1 MRSTKHRLEAIHGT
15 FRGSTCSLPITSSN
29 LSFREFL
36 EKMNKMLQVHTTEQV
51 KGHSIVSSRMKR
63 KTFSKNHSEVEDDC
77 SILSGSSSYQDFQSK
92 LIEACVHGDKD
103 SKDLIEKL
111 APKMAAFLKK
121 NSKWDSKEI
130 MHTNENVLLA
140 KSKDD
145 VTNLT
150 TDNGIFQQLIQ
161 LKLGPVVHVHEAE
174 GETVTNCE
182 GPIDTQ
188 KHWLIILLDVSP
200 TTEPTTTLTGR
211 PQLVRALYNHKKRF
225 QVRIEKKGLQLVLSK
240 GMSVGLKNMIY
251 MSFIFWLFC
260 QPVPIL
266 GVESFL
272 YLGRFFYY

>member
-1 MRSTKHRLEAIHGT
+1 M
-15 FRGSTCSLPITSSN
+15 
-29 LSFREFL
+29 
-36 EKMNKMLQVHTTEQV
+36 
-51 KGHSIVSSRMKR
+51 
-63 KTFSKNHSEVEDDC
+63 
-77 SILSGSSSYQDFQSK
+77 
-92 LIEACVHGDKD
+92 HGDKD

-130 MHTNENVLLA
+130 MHTSENVLLA

-188 KHWLIILLDVSP
+188 KYWLIILLDVSP

-211 PQLVRALYNHKKRF
+211 PQLVRALYNHKTRF
-225 QVRIEKKGLQLVLSK
+225 EVMIEKKRFAAGTLQGNECWIKKHDLHEFHFLAFLPTGSYFRGRKFFILRQILLLLVEDKPVHSCPLSAAPADSSSPK
-240 GMSVGLKNMIY
+240 SV
-251 MSFIFWLFC
+251 
-260 QPVPIL
+260 
-266 GVESFL
+266 
-272 YLGRFFYY
+272 